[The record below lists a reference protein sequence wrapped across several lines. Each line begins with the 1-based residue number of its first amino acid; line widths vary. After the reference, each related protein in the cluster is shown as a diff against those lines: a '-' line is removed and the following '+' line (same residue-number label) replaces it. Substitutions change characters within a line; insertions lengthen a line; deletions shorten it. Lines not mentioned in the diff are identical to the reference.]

1 MYAQLEED
9 YGLAKRSMAILE
21 RATQAVADEDKF
33 EVGILNV
40 WFFSKIYL
48 PCSPDVHRL
57 HRESHGKL
65 WSSSYTVNIRKGYR
79 R

>member
-21 RATQAVADEDKF
+21 RATQTVADGDKF

-40 WFFSKIYL
+40 WFFSRIYL
-48 PCSPDVHRL
+48 FSLSDVHRL

-65 WSSSYTVNIRKGYR
+65 WSSSYTVNIRKSYR